1 MKPRD
6 NEHALQASDAAHV
19 MAMASAG
26 AAVPRRPLIVG
37 VGGTLRPGSATER
50 LLRVSLAAAE
60 AAGADVEVI
69 AGGALNL
76 PIYTPGLTERAPAM
90 QRVIDLYRRCDGLII
105 ASPAYHGSVSGLIK
119 NVLDY
124 TEDLRGDA
132 RVYFDGCAIGCI
144 CCAAGWQAAGQ
155 TLTAMRSI
163 AHALRG
169 WPTPLGAMVNTS
181 LPIFDVSG
189 LLIDEAARMQLEIVG
204 QQVTEFARKTLAFR
218 G

>member
-6 NEHALQASDAAHV
+6 NEHALRVAAASGSAIQPGDSAA
-19 MAMASAG
+19 ARQ
-26 AAVPRRPLIVG
+26 PFILG

-60 AAGADVEVI
+60 AAGAQVDAI
-69 AGGALNL
+69 AGEALNL
-76 PIYTPGLTERAPAM
+76 PIYTPGVAQRSPEM

-144 CCAAGWQAAGQ
+144 CCAAGWQAGGQ

-169 WPTPLGAMVNTS
+169 WPTPLGAVVNTS
-181 LPIFDVSG
+181 LPIFDAVG
-189 LLIDEAARMQLEIVG
+189 QLTDEAAMMQLEIVG
-204 QQVTEFARKTLAFR
+204 RQVTEFARKTLTFCR
-218 G
+218 